1 MATAKDKNAKKWIHH
16 YKHMERGIHGPYT
29 QFSNHMNNMVEAIV
43 ITQKE
48 QLHGQV
54 GTKPDITE
62 PLDLPS

>member
-1 MATAKDKNAKKWIHH
+1 MDSPLQT
-16 YKHMERGIHGPYT
+16 HGKGNTWAYT

-54 GTKPDITE
+54 GTKPHITE

>member
-1 MATAKDKNAKKWIHH
+1 
-16 YKHMERGIHGPYT
+16 MERGIDGPYT

-54 GTKPDITE
+54 GTKPDVTE

>member
-1 MATAKDKNAKKWIHH
+1 MATAQHKNATKWNQH

>member
-1 MATAKDKNAKKWIHH
+1 
-16 YKHMERGIHGPYT
+16 MERGIHGPYT
-29 QFSNHMNNMVEAIV
+29 QFSNHMNNIVEAIV

-62 PLDLPS
+62 PLDLPF